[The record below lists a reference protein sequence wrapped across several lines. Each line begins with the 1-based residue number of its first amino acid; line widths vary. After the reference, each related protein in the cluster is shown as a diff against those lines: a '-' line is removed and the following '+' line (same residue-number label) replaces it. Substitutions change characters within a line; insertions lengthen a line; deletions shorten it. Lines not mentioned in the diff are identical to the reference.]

1 MAHAVDGGQG
11 VIQPLALI
19 LGEVFLRHLSRRV
32 GGVVRQVAEKRLVA
46 VALHEGDR
54 LVGQDVGD
62 IPFRPLRLCAAHE
75 LRIEVVVDVPTVEAE
90 KLVEAL
96 AEGVVREL
104 GAVVP
109 FAETPG
115 AVAGRPERLRDRHLR
130 VAHDFLV
137 VGDTGDA
144 GAQRVTPGE
153 QACARGR
160 AKRADLKLF
169 EAQALARETIEVGGF
184 EQWVPM

>member
-1 MAHAVDGGQG
+1 MSASFDAFVSSLVDS
-11 VIQPLALI
+11 VKPLESLEIPLLEAM
-19 LGEVFLRHLSRRV
+19 GCSVASD
-32 GGVVRQVAEKRLVA
+32 VVSM
-46 VALHEGDR
+46 
-54 LVGQDVGD
+54 
-62 IPFRPLRLCAAHE
+62 
-75 LRIEVVVDVPTVEAE
+75 VDVPAVESE
-90 KLVEAL
+90 ELVEAL

-109 FAETPG
+109 FAETTG

-153 QACARGR
+153 
-160 AKRADLKLF
+160 
-169 EAQALARETIEVGGF
+169 
-184 EQWVPM
+184 